1 MNPAPIAVG
10 CATAAVVWLLS
21 PAGVPHH
28 FRAENRGATPNRR
41 WRLNWNRKREVN
53 TQSLIFT
60 EVSALLRIGI
70 PPGAA
75 WRRAAGVA
83 VDELGVPFAEPLG
96 DLVGARSAS
105 AMVAASRLAL
115 TLGAPLSGVLLNISN
130 TLTADDDAN
139 AEREAAFA
147 GPKTTAR
154 VLMALPLLGLALGW
168 LLGGNPIAIITGGGL
183 GSLSVLLGLALLGVG
198 RFWINRLIWQAQNS
212 ARAGT

>member
-1 MNPAPIAVG
+1 MNPALTAVG
-10 CATAAVVWLLS
+10 GATAAVVWLLL
-21 PAGVPHH
+21 PAGVPHRFH
-28 FRAENRGATPNRR
+28 MENRGATPNRR
-41 WRLNWNRKREVN
+41 QWLHWNRKREVN

-83 VDELGVPFAEPLG
+83 VDELGVPFPEPLG
-96 DLVGARSAS
+96 ELVGTRPAS
-105 AMVAASRLAL
+105 AMIAASRLAL

-154 VLMALPLLGLALGW
+154 VLLALPLLGLALGW
-168 LLGGNPIAIITGGGL
+168 LLGGSPIAIITGGGL

-198 RFWINRLIWQAQNS
+198 RLWINRLIRQAQNS